1 MKKLRFANIPHI
13 ENILWGVMI
22 LLVIGNISLITKYVI
37 ANLYVESVHNEEGKK
52 SEKSTT
58 WYEPENWYSFDRK
71 MESEGVYDN
80 GKKVGEWT
88 DWYENGKKES
98 EGVYDNGKKVGEWTD
113 WYENGKEKLVTNLDE
128 NGNLIKEER
137 MSDCG
142 NVTVYYNTDGSVNY
156 TTESPDREKFRKK
169 ARQFANERLSI
180 MGRGINFNSSNSPFS
195 CRYNFTGTL
204 FDKHNNPQ
212 SFSISVNYNGYSWDV
227 VNVNIQRW

>member
-88 DWYENGKKES
+88 DWYENGK
-98 EGVYDNGKKVGEWTD
+98 
-113 WYENGKEKLVTNLDE
+113 EKLVTNLDE

-142 NVTVYYNTDGSVNY
+142 NVTVYYNTDGSVDY